1 MVTLDAEKA
10 FDRHVTPIEIF
21 HIALLDMKLDSWK
34 ERGKVYL
41 TDLLDGG
48 KLAPYSELTH
58 KYGSKYSEELPV
70 TRRPP
75 DIKED
80 TGFADWIRKTAD
92 RCWNSVIPGRPIL
105 SRVIV
110 AGIFFLLIALL
121 LGLWLFF
128 CVYFS
133 LKLDGYLSSMTECN
147 GISYKLKPEY
157 LKVQKELL
165 EGKRIFR
172 SDLLTEEFSKMLHRP
187 DLKKQQVIKKK
198 IGIEEGGDEKDQSR
212 HPVLSRMMAASE
224 YRVENELAKE
234 ASRSKSADA
243 EGRKDMTSIKAEKE
257 KEEKA
262 MNTYV
267 AKMKELKYQKFKTK
281 KPVIKKNKNIIV
293 KKVKNI
299 KLKRRK

>member
-1 MVTLDAEKA
+1 MEVKIAFLLLMGLSDKA
-10 FDRHVTPIEIF
+10 
-21 HIALLDMKLDSWK
+21 DMKLDSWK

-48 KLAPYSELTH
+48 KLARYSELTH

-80 TGFADWIRKTAD
+80 TGFADWIRKTVD

-128 CVYFS
+128 CVY
-133 LKLDGYLSSMTECN
+133 
-147 GISYKLKPEY
+147 YKLKPEY

-198 IGIEEGGDEKDQSR
+198 IGIEEGGDEKDQSCY
-212 HPVLSRMMAASE
+212 PVLSRMMAASE

-243 EGRKDMTSIKAEKE
+243 KGRKDMTSIKAEKE

-299 KLKRRK
+299 KLKRRKRNHHCATVKTSHS